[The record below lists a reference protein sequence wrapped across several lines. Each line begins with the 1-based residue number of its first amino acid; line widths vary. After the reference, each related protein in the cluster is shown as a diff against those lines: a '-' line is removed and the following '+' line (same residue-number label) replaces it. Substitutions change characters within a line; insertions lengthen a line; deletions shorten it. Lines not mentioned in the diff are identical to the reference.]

1 MKKIPLLL
9 AVAVLPLAAS
19 AQTVYINETFDT
31 DTIGV
36 APTDASLKTTSLVTV
51 QAGSG
56 LMGTDNL
63 LRFNDNLAGSGGA
76 LEYNVGASAV
86 GTLYASFSLLN
97 NAHSGT
103 GSGTNPIIFGVGAWN
118 TGTGILLNANANR
131 NFGLEFSGTGTTSTL
146 KLRVG
151 GSAVYTTTYTPASV
165 QSVQIW
171 VNDHNTNTLTYTR
184 PDNYQSAS
192 LAANSVV
199 VYINNVLT
207 GASASGYTIQ
217 TLGDGSD
224 ATMGR
229 VGFNTSS
236 TTIADFLI
244 DDLYI
249 ASAAPIPEPSTYA
262 AIAGLAA
269 LGLSVWQRRR
279 TRQA

>member
-1 MKKIPLLL
+1 MKKISLLITIMAL
-9 AVAVLPLAAS
+9 SLAAS
-19 AQTVYINETFDT
+19 AQTVYVNETFDT
-31 DTIGV
+31 DTIGI
-36 APTDASLKTTSLVTV
+36 APTDSSLKTTNLVTV

-63 LRFNDNLAGSGGA
+63 LRFNDNSASAGGA
-76 LEYNVGASAV
+76 VEYNVGASAV
-86 GTLYASFSLLN
+86 GSLYASFNLFN

-118 TGTGILLNANANR
+118 TGTGILLNANASR
-131 NFGLEFSGTGTTSTL
+131 NFGLEFSANGTTSTL
-146 KLRVG
+146 KLRIG
-151 GSAVYTTTYTPASV
+151 GSAAYTTTYAPASV

-184 PDNYQSAS
+184 PDNYQSAT

-207 GASASGYTIQ
+207 GSSASGYTIQ

-236 TTIADFLI
+236 SNLADFLI
-244 DDLYI
+244 DDIYI

-269 LGLSVWQRRR
+269 LGLCVWQRRR